1 MAPGLLAL
9 PFRRALRG
17 CSPVRRDVVDAVA
30 VPEPWAAAR
39 REVGGG
45 EKKRSGTYD
54 FFVGLRRSAFFWRLA
69 APLVIDYARFL
80 TKINALDTQL
90 EKELEKAQHGGG
102 DEGLEADVKSLRGR
116 MRAGFR
122 RGPGAAAD
130 GRRVGREWTRAI
142 NEVRA
147 KASHRLA
154 EGFVI
159 EKKWIDEATQTFTR
173 ELDFADEAKNLRDL
187 RAAVEAWR
195 ARARPLPPQGH
206 RRDPVRPRRRTRRR
220 RASDGDEAAAPPP
233 AAGALRRLADWL
245 AYAADRGGDFLPLL
259 KAFLAM
265 QRVRLA
271 AKIRRWSPWSA
282 SSPAAAAA
290 FDARLVVDRL
300 VYAVGRCILLDG
312 IFSADPH
319 PGNVLVRENNELGLI
334 DMGCV
339 YRLADGERRDVALA
353 LLAIGAGDADALGT
367 LYARITGLELRTF
380 DARARVYAAVAVF
393 ALSHFDFSPVFPG
406 EPLIKTLQRPEFK
419 PKRAIQCQWLPL
431 VQRCTEILRG
441 DCLELGIR
449 IRLCDAWRDLAL
461 ECLAT
466 TTDGDDA
473 HRTWPG
479 GRDKR
484 SELYRGDNPSVPA
497 GLGGDA
503 APRAKPWRP
512 WRRRRATR
520 AAVDEEVKEED
531 PHHIE
536 EKVLF

>member
-1 MAPGLLAL
+1 M
-9 PFRRALRG
+9 RRNFKTDVACFTRVLRL
-17 CSPVRRDVVDAVA
+17 VA
-30 VPEPWAAAR
+30 R
-39 REVGGG
+39 
-45 EKKRSGTYD
+45 
-54 FFVGLRRSAFFWRLA
+54 
-69 APLVIDYARFL
+69 
-80 TKINALDTQL
+80 TQ
-90 EKELEKAQHGGG
+90 
-102 DEGLEADVKSLRGR
+102 
-116 MRAGFR
+116 
-122 RGPGAAAD
+122 
-130 GRRVGREWTRAI
+130 
-142 NEVRA
+142 
-147 KASHRLA
+147 
-154 EGFVI
+154 GFVI
-159 EKKWIDEATQTFTR
+159 EKKWIDEATKTFTR

-187 RAAVEAWR
+187 RAAVEAWPPR
-195 ARARPLPPQGH
+195 ARARAGRCLVPAPIENLVAGGVLVMELVPGRPLAACVREEREAIAAVVGCSPDDLE
-206 RRDPVRPRRRTRRR
+206 RTFRDAQRKVIDEIRSGLDDERDDDG
-220 RASDGDEAAAPPP
+220 ASDGDEAAAPPP

-271 AKIRRWSPWSA
+271 ARLRRWSPWA
-282 SSPAAAAA
+282 PSPAAATA

-353 LLAIGAGDADALGT
+353 LLAIGAGDADALGR

-380 DARARVYAAVAVF
+380 DARVYAAVAVF

-484 SELYRGDNPSVPA
+484 PELYRGDNPSVPA
-497 GLGGDA
+497 GLGDDA

-512 WRRRRATR
+512 WRRRSAKR